1 MFRDMVHPNTKKL
14 SYGMD
19 KNGEKTC
26 SFRNPKGILSDAF
39 IWYYEHLYY
48 YYCPVEEKEK
58 KKNIPLDLDAYFQDV
73 NIGIALAYLYIDDGS
88 LFRYNPKTYKER
100 EKGKN
105 IYLCLNDFPPADT
118 QRFCDY
124 INTKYGWH

>member
-1 MFRDMVHPNTKKL
+1 MLRKKMAIRL
-14 SYGMD
+14 VVSG
-19 KNGEKTC
+19 TLV
-26 SFRNPKGILSDAF
+26 PHDAF

-48 YYCPVEEKEK
+48 YYCPVEESAPLVALRGAPREEK

-88 LFRYNPKTYKER
+88 LFRYNPETYTER

-105 IYLCLNDFPPADT
+105 MYLCLNDFPPADN

-124 INTKYGWH
+124 INNKYGWH